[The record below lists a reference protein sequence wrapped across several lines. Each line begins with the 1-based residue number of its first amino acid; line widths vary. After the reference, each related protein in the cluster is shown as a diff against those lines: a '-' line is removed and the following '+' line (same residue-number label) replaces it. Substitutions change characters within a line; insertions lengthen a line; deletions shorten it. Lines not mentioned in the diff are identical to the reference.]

1 MASEYKPPIKES
13 LKNLGYGVIKL
24 KYFIIIVIALLLE
37 VFTLI
42 AYLLNYE
49 RIVELDLF
57 NASVLYGAISITI
70 IVVAIGCLV
79 IMRVD
84 KARDKKKIFFLLG
97 FKKSYQELVEKY
109 SKKLSVFRKG
119 FDNEINDIDLKLNYA
134 IELEEIYNNYLEEF
148 LKIERSNFLNK
159 AFKYEYDH
167 ISKEKLFYNNF
178 SSFSKPDALRK
189 ISEESY
195 LAHRNYTKE
204 IDLLEKSLKLTI

>member
-1 MASEYKPPIKES
+1 MTSEYRPPIKES

-109 SKKLSVFRKG
+109 SKKLSVFKKG

-148 LKIERSNFLNK
+148 LKIKRSNFLNK

-178 SSFSKPDALRK
+178 SSFSKPDILRK

-195 LAHRNYTKE
+195 LAHKNYTKE
-204 IDLLEKSLKLTI
+204 IDHLEKSLKLTI